1 MSVLRAG
8 SLNAPPAATAKT
20 SESRPIH
27 LTIGIGYYL
36 HMPAPWLIARRIEP
50 FIDEGHIH

>member
-1 MSVLRAG
+1 L
-8 SLNAPPAATAKT
+8 LNAPPAAAAKT
-20 SESRPIH
+20 NESRPIH